1 MLSNHQNLLD
11 MFQLHSG
18 SYFPAFNPKWV
29 AVFDMM
35 SLNVMLVFRFSPQF
49 TIETAGVPP

>member
-1 MLSNHQNLLD
+1 MLSNHQKSLD
-11 MFQLHSG
+11 GFQLRSG

-35 SLNVMLVFRFSPQF
+35 SLNVMLVFPFSPQF
-49 TIETAGVPP
+49 TIETPGVPP